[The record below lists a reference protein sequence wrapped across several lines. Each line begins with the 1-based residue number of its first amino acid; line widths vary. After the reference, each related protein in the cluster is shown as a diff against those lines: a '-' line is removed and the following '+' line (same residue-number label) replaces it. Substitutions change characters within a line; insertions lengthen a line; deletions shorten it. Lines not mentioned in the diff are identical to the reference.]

1 MQLVESLNKLK
12 LELGMR
18 MIISGIAG
26 IPPSTTSLRLIES
39 GWGNDGFRAS
49 RGFLQAV
56 SDITTSTKGPILELG
71 TGLTT
76 ILLGAIAART
86 GVQVWSLEHSPE
98 FFFRISNV
106 LNHFALKNVSVRLA
120 ELKDY
125 GDFSWYNTQVI
136 YDFPDS
142 FSLVVADGPPG
153 NTKGGRIGL
162 LPLLKDRLSNDVQI
176 LLDDAERESETIT
189 LTEWERECGIKS
201 NIYNGTNG
209 KKWALCTFNS
219 R

>member
-1 MQLVESLNKLK
+1 
-12 LELGMR
+12 
-18 MIISGIAG
+18 
-26 IPPSTTSLRLIES
+26 
-39 GWGNDGFRAS
+39 
-49 RGFLQAV
+49 
-56 SDITTSTKGPILELG
+56 
-71 TGLTT
+71 
-76 ILLGAIAART
+76 
-86 GVQVWSLEHSPE
+86 
-98 FFFRISNV
+98 
-106 LNHFALKNVSVRLA
+106 LKNVSVRLA

-189 LTEWERECGIKS
+189 L
-201 NIYNGTNG
+201 
-209 KKWALCTFNS
+209 
-219 R
+219 